1 MLLKQLLKNLDY
13 TLVQGCLNTEVT
25 DIYYDSRKVT
35 PGGLFVCIVGTQR
48 DSHDYAADVAAKGAA
63 VLAIQHDL
71 PAEVLA
77 ALPDVTVVKFESTRY
92 AMALLSTAYFG
103 RPALEMTMV
112 GVTGTKGKTTTTY
125 MTHAVMDAVT
135 GTKTGLLSGM
145 EHDMGGQVTYTH
157 LTTPESLEMQ
167 QLFAEARKHKLPVVT
182 AEISSQAYQVHRTYG
197 QHFRY
202 GIFLDIG
209 PDHISPHEHPTME
222 DYLRCKEALLENSD
236 VAIIVRSTDYFDH
249 VLAAAKKADRTIVVG
264 MAEDGE
270 CDYAASNIQK
280 LPRGYAFTVTEK
292 ATGRHDTYKIAMDG
306 LFNIENA
313 LAAIAVGRDMGGDPS
328 VISAA
333 LEHLVVPGR
342 ADVMEGAGLKVFIN
356 YMHNGISCQAVL
368 KALKK
373 DYPGKF
379 VTVVIGVAGQRS
391 PARIQGV
398 GEACGKYAD
407 RVFFSADDPDLEDPR
422 DIDIRLAHAAADGKA
437 EIIIEPDRTIAV
449 ERALREAP
457 VGSVVVLGGK
467 GSEDTQRVN
476 GEYVYYES
484 DPAIAKRILAEL
496 EKQR

>member
-1 MLLKQLLKNLDY
+1 
-13 TLVQGCLNTEVT
+13 
-25 DIYYDSRKVT
+25 
-35 PGGLFVCIVGTQR
+35 
-48 DSHDYAADVAAKGAA
+48 
-63 VLAIQHDL
+63 
-71 PAEVLA
+71 
-77 ALPDVTVVKFESTRY
+77 
-92 AMALLSTAYFG
+92 
-103 RPALEMTMV
+103 
-112 GVTGTKGKTTTTY
+112 
-125 MTHAVMDAVT
+125 
-135 GTKTGLLSGM
+135 
-145 EHDMGGQVTYTH
+145 
-157 LTTPESLEMQ
+157 
-167 QLFAEARKHKLPVVT
+167 
-182 AEISSQAYQVHRTYG
+182 
-197 QHFRY
+197 
-202 GIFLDIG
+202 
-209 PDHISPHEHPTME
+209 
-222 DYLRCKEALLENSD
+222 
-236 VAIIVRSTDYFDH
+236 
-249 VLAAAKKADRTIVVG
+249 
-264 MAEDGE
+264 
-270 CDYAASNIQK
+270 
-280 LPRGYAFTVTEK
+280 
-292 ATGRHDTYKIAMDG
+292 MDG

-422 DIDIRLAHAAADGKA
+422 DIDIRLAHAAAKA

>member
-1 MLLKQLLKNLDY
+1 MKHTQELESVLQADGLLLRGIGRDVDILGVSNDSRAVKPGDLFICKGYGFKPEYLEKAREAGAVCYLAQEDMDSELPAILVRDVRKAQSLAAQWFYDHPARHF
-13 TLVQGCLNTEVT
+13 TLVG
-25 DIYYDSRKVT
+25 I
-35 PGGLFVCIVGTQR
+35 
-48 DSHDYAADVAAKGAA
+48 
-63 VLAIQHDL
+63 
-71 PAEVLA
+71 
-77 ALPDVTVVKFESTRY
+77 
-92 AMALLSTAYFG
+92 
-103 RPALEMTMV
+103 
-112 GVTGTKGKTTTTY
+112 TGTKGKTTTTY
-125 MTHAVMDAVT
+125 MTHAVMDAVA

-145 EHDMGGQVTYTH
+145 ERDMGGEVIPTH

-167 QLFAEARKHKLPVVT
+167 QLFAEARGNRLPIVT
-182 AEISSQAYQVHRTYG
+182 AEISSQAYQVHRVYG
-197 QHFRY
+197 QHFQY
-202 GIFLDIG
+202 GIFLNIG

-222 DYLRCKEALLENSD
+222 DYLHCKEALLENSD
-236 VAIIVRSTDYFDH
+236 TAIIVRSTDYFDH
-249 VLAAAKKADRTIVVG
+249 VLSAAKKARRTLVVG
-264 MAEDGE
+264 MAEDGD
-270 CDYAASNIQK
+270 CDYAASDVQK

-292 ATGRHDTYKIAMDG
+292 ATGRKDIYKVGMDG

-313 LAAIAVGRDMGGDPS
+313 LAAIAVGRDMGGDPA

-342 ADVMEGAGLKVFIN
+342 ADVMEGAGLKIFIN

-373 DYPGKF
+373 DYPDKF

-398 GEACGKYAD
+398 GEACGQYAD
-407 RVFFSADDPDLEDPR
+407 RVFFTADDPDLEDPR
-422 DIDIRLAHAAADGKA
+422 DIDTRLAHAAADGPA
-437 EIIIEPDRTIAV
+437 EVIIEPDRVIAV

-476 GEYVYYES
+476 GVYVHYES
-484 DPAIAKRILAEL
+484 DPAIATRVLAEL